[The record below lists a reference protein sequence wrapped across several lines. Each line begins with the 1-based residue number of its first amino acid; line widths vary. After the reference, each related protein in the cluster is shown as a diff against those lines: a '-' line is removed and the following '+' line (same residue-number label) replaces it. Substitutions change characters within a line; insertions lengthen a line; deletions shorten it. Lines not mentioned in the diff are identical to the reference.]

1 VDSVN
6 KKAADIQRLNFWL
19 KRQEFNSIYD
29 VFCCSACLKCCTKC
43 CTLRAKTGHKWHI
56 LCAALKY
63 KLLIL
68 FKKLAETAGIGHP
81 GQPIRMH
88 AYWRFGL
95 QTARR
100 CCSFN
105 VLRPDVRAGRGTSS
119 RAISAQQNKKP
130 TTRVSFLFCWWWNTE
145 PNPRPHPD
153 KDSSVSALRAW
164 IRVFGRF

>member
-1 VDSVN
+1 MSLLAEHRAYVDSVN

-56 LCAALKY
+56 FCAALKS

-68 FKKLAETAGIGHP
+68 FKKLVDTAGIGHP
-81 GQPIRMH
+81 GQPIHLH

-100 CCSFN
+100 RCSLYA
-105 VLRPDVRAGRGTSS
+105 LRPAPVPDAEPVPV
-119 RAISAQQNKKP
+119 QFQHNKTKSP
-130 TTRVSFLFCWWWNTE
+130 
-145 PNPRPHPD
+145 PQ
-153 KDSSVSALRAW
+153 
-164 IRVFGRF
+164 G